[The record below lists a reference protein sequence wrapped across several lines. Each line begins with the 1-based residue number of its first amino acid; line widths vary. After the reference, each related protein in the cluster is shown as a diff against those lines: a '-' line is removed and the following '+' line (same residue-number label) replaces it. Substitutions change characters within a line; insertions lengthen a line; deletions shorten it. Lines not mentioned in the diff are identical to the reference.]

1 MKLVSDYWV
10 DVIAKHEE
18 IENPDW
24 SQVQQAIC
32 RLDAD
37 VRTAVTVSLEDG
49 SHIGVGGGGGR
60 FMVFYGTAFTEDE
73 AYFTLI
79 DPNKSEIEE
88 ENLVTGG
95 QPGIFPA
102 NKIVNLEFAL
112 RAAQTFFETGRR
124 DPELSWVQ
132 E

>member
-1 MKLVSDYWV
+1 MKLVADYWV

-24 SQVQQAIC
+24 PQVQQAIC

-37 VRTAVTVSLEDG
+37 MRTAVTVSLEDG

-73 AYFTLI
+73 AYGKETI
-79 DPNKSEIEE
+79 
-88 ENLVTGG
+88 
-95 QPGIFPA
+95 A
-102 NKIVNLEFAL
+102 VNLDEI
-112 RAAQTFFETGRR
+112 
-124 DPELSWVQ
+124 DELNRLGNVKIWDADTLKV
-132 E
+132 EIVR